1 MLRRL
6 IKDCMKGDMIRRN
19 LLMIE
24 YSGVVC

>member
-6 IKDCMKGDMIRRN
+6 IKDCMKGDRIRRN

-24 YSGVVC
+24 DSGVVC